1 MDADLAVVTPRLR
14 VYLELERLMLS
25 LDETDA
31 VSADA
36 LRDAMDPLW
45 YGLSDQERHLLDE
58 RSLGVITSLEG
69 LRVPISH
76 QLGYDAERPS
86 PRTPLPQVPIRK
98 WAA

>member
-1 MDADLAVVTPRLR
+1 MTPRLR

-45 YGLSDQERHLLDE
+45 YSLGSQERQLLDE

-69 LRVPISH
+69 LRVPIGH
-76 QLGYDAERPS
+76 HLAYALERPS
-86 PRTPLPQVPIRK
+86 PRRPLPQVPIRD

>member
-1 MDADLAVVTPRLR
+1 
-14 VYLELERLMLS
+14 LELERLMLS
-25 LDETDA
+25 LDETDMA
-31 VSADA
+31 SADA

-45 YGLSDQERHLLDE
+45 YSLSNQERQVLDD

-76 QLGYDAERPS
+76 QLSYAIERPS
-86 PRTPLPQVPIRK
+86 PRRPLPQVPIRD

>member
-1 MDADLAVVTPRLR
+1 
-14 VYLELERLMLS
+14 MLS

-45 YGLSDQERHLLDE
+45 YSLGSQERQLLDE

-69 LRVPISH
+69 LRVPIGH
-76 QLGYDAERPS
+76 HLAYALERPS
-86 PRTPLPQVPIRK
+86 PRRPLPQVPIRD